1 MKELVVYSLIPV
13 VCALI
18 GWLTNFLAVKMIFR
32 PRRPVNLLGLKI
44 QGLMP
49 RRQTEMARQIGE
61 AVETRLL
68 THADILEALKRPE
81 AQAEMETLITE
92 QMDAF
97 FTEKLGNNPMVAMF
111 LSGDVGRKVKQAL
124 VDQLKDALPKF
135 LDAMMDR
142 AEVTIDLKE
151 IVQKKIEDFDL
162 STLEAIVYGI
172 ARKELKTIEIL
183 GGVLGFLV
191 GLAQTGILIFAR

>member
-1 MKELVVYSLIPV
+1 MKELIVYSLIPV
-13 VCALI
+13 ACALI
-18 GWLTNFLAVKMIFR
+18 GWLTNFIAVKMIFR
-32 PRRPVNLLGLKI
+32 PRRPVLILGIRI

-61 AVETRLL
+61 TVETRLL
-68 THADILEALKRPE
+68 THADILEALKRPD

-92 QMDAF
+92 QVDAF

-111 LSGDVGRKVKQAL
+111 LGGDMGKKVKQAL
-124 VDQLKDALPKF
+124 IDQLKETLPRF

-142 AEVTIDLKE
+142 AEETLDLKA
-151 IVQKKIEDFDL
+151 IVQKKIEDLDL
-162 STLEAIVYGI
+162 STLEAIVYNI
-172 ARKELKTIEIL
+172 ARKELKMIEIL

-191 GLAQTGILIFAR
+191 GLAQTGILILIR